1 MREKNATESVT
12 RHEIKEL
19 IRKYWSLLNGEITG
33 NSALEKYLRIVAF
46 NIARMAQC
54 IYQHA
59 DGYAK
64 PDHDTKDIITSLLFT
79 PAK

>member
-1 MREKNATESVT
+1 MREKNTTESVT

-46 NIARMAQC
+46 NIAYYCLLRLNRRM
-54 IYQHA
+54 
-59 DGYAK
+59 
-64 PDHDTKDIITSLLFT
+64 LLFVFLSLPT
-79 PAK
+79 SGNIYF